1 MRYFDLHCDTLYECL
16 MRDRSLYG
24 NDLQLSLERGLG
36 NFPWIQCFAIWMP
49 DEYRGPKAI
58 DYFDRTYDTFK
69 NEALLHSAYIMQCQS
84 AEDFKRAE
92 KEQKCGAILTVEGGS
107 AAAGSIER
115 IWYMAALGVKIMTLT
130 WNGTNEIGDGAN
142 VKDGTGLT
150 EFGKKAVAEMEYTG
164 IVVDVSHACDAL
176 FYDVASL
183 AKKPFIATHSN
194 SRTVCNHRRNLTDE
208 QFCTI
213 RDAGG
218 IVGLNFCKFFLKE
231 DGNSDLVDIQKHID
245 HFLSLGG
252 ENMICIGSDFDGTDM
267 PGNITGIES
276 MEPLYEALLKQN
288 YSQSLVDSIFFGNA
302 YKFFTSL

>member
-1 MRYFDLHCDTLYECL
+1 MH
-16 MRDRSLYG
+16 
-24 NDLQLSLERGLG
+24 
-36 NFPWIQCFAIWMP
+36 
-49 DEYRGPKAI
+49 DEYRGDKAT
-58 DYFDRTYDTFK
+58 DYFDRTYHTFK
-69 NEALLHSAYIMQCQS
+69 NEILLNRAYIMQCQN
-84 AEDFKRAE
+84 AGDFQKAE

-107 AAAGSIER
+107 ATAGNIER

-150 EFGKKAVAEMEYTG
+150 EFGKKAVAEMEYMG
-164 IVVDVSHACDAL
+164 IVVDVYHASASL
-176 FYDVASL
+176 FYDVASI

-208 QFCTI
+208 QFCII
-213 RDAGG
+213 RDTGG

-231 DGNSDLVDIQKHID
+231 DGNADLADIMKHID

-252 ENMICIGSDFDGTDM
+252 ENVLSIGSDFDGTDM
-267 PGNITGIES
+267 PKNITGIES
-276 MEPLYEALLKQN
+276 MEPLYDALLKQN
-288 YSQSLVDSIFFGNA
+288 YSQSLVDAIFFGNA